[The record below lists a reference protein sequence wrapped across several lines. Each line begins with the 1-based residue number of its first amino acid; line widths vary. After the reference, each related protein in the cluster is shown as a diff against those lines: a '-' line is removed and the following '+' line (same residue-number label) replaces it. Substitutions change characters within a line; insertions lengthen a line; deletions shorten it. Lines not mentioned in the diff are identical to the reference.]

1 MDWFGA
7 WEPSPYP
14 LTYELVD
21 PPADDGMLSAWVVLA
36 VIVLATVAMAT
47 VVMWSRLR
55 VVRHSFWCA
64 TAGRDV
70 EVRVRRGCVQ
80 SCSVFEDPTAIA
92 CARRCQD
99 RSFRVQWPP
108 AIPVLARPR
117 GAARFA

>member
-14 LTYELVD
+14 VTYELVD
-21 PPADDGMLSAWVVLA
+21 PPADGGMLTAWVVLA
-36 VIVLATVAMAT
+36 VIVLATAMAT

-55 VVRHSFWCA
+55 IVRHSFWCA

-70 EVRVRRGCVQ
+70 EVRLRRGCVQ
-80 SCSVFEDPTAIA
+80 SCSAFEEPTTIA
-92 CARRCQD
+92 CARRCHD

-117 GAARFA
+117 GTARFA